1 MAKEDHQRRGRL
13 LISDCQLP
21 IGEGKANPPSLKVC
35 RGSFE
40 KLVIGN
46 WQLTM
51 PKGEIMAEKKEFR
64 VQAKQREGR
73 GKNDARRAR
82 REGMVPI
89 TVYGGGAETIAA
101 VAPARDLAAIL
112 RSESARNTIFTIEV
126 EGVGESEVMFH
137 DRQIDP
143 VKGRLIHAD
152 LTRLVKGQK
161 IEVTVPLHLVGE
173 PIGVKERQG
182 VLEQIIREIDVR
194 CEPRDIPDSL
204 DVDVSNLDVHD
215 TLHVSDIQVSEGVEI
230 LTDAEIVIATVGI
243 VKEEEAP
250 APVI

>member
-1 MAKEDHQRRGRL
+1 
-13 LISDCQLP
+13 
-21 IGEGKANPPSLKVC
+21 
-35 RGSFE
+35 
-40 KLVIGN
+40 
-46 WQLTM
+46 
-51 PKGEIMAEKKEFR
+51 MAEKKEFR
-64 VQAKQREGR
+64 VRAKQRDGR
-73 GKNDARRAR
+73 GKNDARRVR

-89 TVYGGGAETIAA
+89 TVYGGGGETVAA

-173 PIGVKERQG
+173 PIGVKEKQG

-194 CEPRDIPDSL
+194 CEPREIPDSL

-215 TLHVSDIQVSEGVEI
+215 TLHVSDIKVAEGVEI

-243 VKEEEAP
+243 VKEEAAP
-250 APVI
+250 APAAEGEEPVEPELIGKGKKEEEGAEESE